1 MYSTIVVGTDG
12 SQTAVMAVE
21 RAAALAA
28 VLGSRLVV
36 LHAYQPGTPRHRLA
50 RPHGSPD
57 QPVAKLSPD
66 EEDVEIL
73 ADAKQLCVEAG
84 VKPEQVE
91 TRTAHTG
98 PAVGLLDLAVEIKA
112 ELIVM
117 GSRRLVGPKRFLLGS
132 VSQQVTD
139 HAPCDVTIVVASAFD
154 GSAPQPG

>member
-12 SQTAVMAVE
+12 SQTAVLAVE
-21 RAAALAA
+21 RAASLAA
-28 VLGSRLVV
+28 ALGSRLVV

-57 QPVAKLSPD
+57 EAVAKLSPD

-73 ADAKQLCVEAG
+73 AEAMQLCVEAG
-84 VKPEQVE
+84 LTPEQVE

-98 PAVGLLDLAVEIKA
+98 PAVGLLDLAAEVKA

-117 GSRRLVGPKRFLLGS
+117 GSRRLIGPKRFLLGS

-139 HAPCDVTIVVASAFD
+139 HAPCDVTIVVAGPVA
-154 GSAPQPG
+154 GSGPPPG